1 MNCCNKD
8 CNQGRNCPDRNKMKI
23 TRAHIMGWIALA
35 IAGAALV
42 AEFSGQPEPAAAEV
56 KSVPAKPLFVI
67 AAGNLWLGT
76 KLYFGQHDRIYRGQ
90 IVEFIDTP
98 QGEAAVLMKDGKT
111 EVLLRKDIAIRD
123 FWVQAD

>member
-1 MNCCNKD
+1 MNCCNND

-23 TRAHIMGWIALA
+23 TRAHVMGWIALA

-42 AEFSGQPEPAAAEV
+42 AEFTEPEAADV
-56 KSVPAKPLFVI
+56 KPVVVQPAKPMFVI

-90 IVEFIDTP
+90 IVKFIDTP